1 MTGLVS
7 RGDGRIGLHH
17 EIARRPG
24 HAVLIRTVVHHRRD
38 SAEIIVRR
46 GRCRS
51 PFESR
56 RLPRIVGGLLT
67 FFHAPEKGRSGER
80 RVGEECRSRGAPYHL
95 KKKKK

>member
-51 PFESR
+51 PFERRRSEEHTPELQS
-56 RLPRIVGGLLT
+56 RLPLLCRLLL
-67 FFHAPEKGRSGER
+67 EKKTIDDYVPLR
-80 RVGEECRSRGAPYHL
+80 RVAAANDL
-95 KKKKK
+95 TAD